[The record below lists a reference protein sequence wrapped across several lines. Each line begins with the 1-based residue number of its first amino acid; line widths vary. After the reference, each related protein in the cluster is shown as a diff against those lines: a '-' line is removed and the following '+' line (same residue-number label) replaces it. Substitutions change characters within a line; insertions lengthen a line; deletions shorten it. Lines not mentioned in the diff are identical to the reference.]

1 MRLRCRWERR
11 RGVDNS
17 GGEGVVL
24 ARVLFGVLVSGG
36 EGGVVLARVLFGVL
50 VITVLFM
57 VLVW

>member
-36 EGGVVLARVLFGVL
+36 EGGVVLARVL